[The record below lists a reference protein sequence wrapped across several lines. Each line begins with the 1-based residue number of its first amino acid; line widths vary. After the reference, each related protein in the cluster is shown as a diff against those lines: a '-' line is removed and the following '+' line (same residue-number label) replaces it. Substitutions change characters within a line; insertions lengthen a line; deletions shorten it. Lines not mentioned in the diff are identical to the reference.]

1 MRSKSGLSQGNM
13 RSLLPTAT
21 GANRRIRKASVI
33 AAADRAWDDFFATAG
48 VEVVDRDQPAAQVRE
63 SF

>member
-1 MRSKSGLSQGNM
+1 MRPKSDISKRNTGSFLA
-13 RSLLPTAT
+13 TAT
-21 GANRRIRKASVI
+21 GANRRIRNAPVV